1 MPVSGSRGQGR
12 ARGVPVQSD
21 AVGCHCCYACPE
33 VAVRK
38 IYHRAAPKNT
48 LSAFMLLIV
57 IQDAKFS
64 DVAVWD
70 TQMELATMKEH
81 LQSEKLNSAFWHWVE
96 IWVSDIL

>member
-1 MPVSGSRGQGR
+1 
-12 ARGVPVQSD
+12 
-21 AVGCHCCYACPE
+21 
-33 VAVRK
+33 
-38 IYHRAAPKNT
+38 
-48 LSAFMLLIV
+48 MLLIV

-81 LQSEKLNSAFWHWVE
+81 LQSEKLSAFWHWVE